1 VDNSVTFSYAWQK
14 NHQRASTGVSNGIF
28 QYIPAVGTTNYAAAN
43 ADNGY
48 LSVSGTNGNE
58 SFTYDG
64 NQNMTFDGV
73 NTLTYDVEN
82 RLVEAQNA
90 AWGTSTYLYDPLG
103 RRKQK
108 QVVDGAY
115 TVTTQFVL
123 AGGQEIAD
131 YNGTGVG
138 TAWVLTVRGAGVDGA
153 RRGWAAGG
161 VHYAVGERLG
171 HRGGLLSS
179 A

>member
-1 VDNSVTFSYAWQK
+1 VN
-14 NHQRASTGVSNGIF
+14 NGAF
-28 QYIPAVGTTNYAAAN
+28 QYLPPKGTTDFGAAN

-48 LSVSGTNGNE
+48 PSMENMTTDATAN
-58 SFTYDG
+58 FTYDG

-179 A
+179 RCYGQYGGGERNPSWE